1 MRIPTLS
8 ARRIGPVGTL
18 VLLTAAVVLGGCVQG
33 PIDDGG
39 DPASF
44 PVGPFGAIE
53 GERLPAP
60 DKDFSTVIDPDHGM
74 ESSIGHHFRE
84 LHMDSFGIELV
95 GYTPMTE
102 LMGGES
108 PTNQDSGYIAIDTW
122 ENYVCVTKFAGT
134 GGFVIVDIEDPA
146 NPQVVSSVNSG
157 FVDSD
162 CQFTD
167 DGDYLV
173 LATIAGVTDGLPV
186 GSPPVSDAAAK
197 GVEVFD
203 VRDKANPDLLYR
215 DQQGAE
221 INSYHNVFTAKIN
234 GTNYVFQ
241 MYTANIFAI
250 DPDADQMRWVSKLP
264 RAQHDMWVGQHPL
277 TGDWVVIT
285 GAGRGI
291 MVYDIN
297 DPENPVELG
306 AWQVSGEEDLEGW
319 HRQWPIQQTVD
330 GRAYV
335 LVGGEEPEDLSI
347 PHAVVDFTDP
357 TDMFTVGTWPLP
369 GEPVSGGGPANF
381 YTFSPHEFEVWNGY
395 AAMGLYHAGVWLIDI
410 GTPERAANPV
420 TLGYYFPTEVPQ
432 LEGGTT
438 NHPFLY
444 NPDVW
449 GAYFDERGYIITAD
463 WGSGLYVLKFDATQ
477 TVDA

>member
-1 MRIPTLS
+1 MRITTGS
-8 ARRIGPVGTL
+8 ARGFGSLGAL
-18 VLLTAAVVLGGCVQG
+18 VLLTAAAVLGGCVQG
-33 PIDDGG
+33 PADGG
-39 DPASF
+39 GEPASA

-84 LHMDSFGIELV
+84 LHVDSFGLELV

-146 NPQVVSSVNSG
+146 NPTVVSSVNSG

-167 DGDYLV
+167 DGNYLV
-173 LATIAGVTDGLPV
+173 LATIAGVTDGLPA

-203 VRDKANPDLLYR
+203 VRDKADPELLYR
-215 DQQGAE
+215 DQQKAE

-250 DPDADQMRWVSKLP
+250 DEGADQMRWVSQLP
-264 RAQHDMWVGQHPL
+264 NADHDMWVGQHPL
-277 TGDWVVIT
+277 TGEWIIIT
-285 GAGRGI
+285 GANRGI
-291 MVYDIN
+291 MVYNIE
-297 DPENPVELG
+297 DPANPVELG
-306 AWQVSGEEDLEGW
+306 VWQTDGEEGLEGW

-347 PHAVVDFTDP
+347 PHVVVDFTDP
-357 TDMFTVGTWPLP
+357 ADMFTVGTWPLP

-381 YTFSPHEFEVWNGY
+381 YTFSPHEFETWNGY

-432 LEGGTT
+432 LEGGTS

-449 GAYFDERGYIITAD
+449 GAYFDERGYVVTAD